1 MIQSNPTTTSEDGL
15 SPIEDVIEDAR
26 LGKLFILVDDQNRE
40 NEGDLCVIGEYADAD
55 AVNFMAKYGRG
66 LICLALTRERT
77 EELGLAMMDTRN
89 QSRHQTAFTVSIEA
103 REGVTTGISAADRAQ
118 TIQTA
123 INPHCSDRD
132 ITTPGHVFPLVAR
145 DGGTLVR
152 AGHTE
157 AVVDIARLAGSS
169 APSGV
174 ICEIMKDDGSMARL
188 SDLVSFAQEH
198 NLKIGAIA
206 DLIAWR
212 RRNETLVSRLTE
224 TVIET
229 EFGGSWR
236 LTVYRNDI
244 TKVEHLVMI
253 KGTVNTEKPVLVRM
267 HALDLMVDLLGEEGT
282 QRRHGELQRAMQII
296 AEEGAGVIVLLR
308 DGASTGLSQL
318 IATRMG
324 KDKAG
329 SHELRDYG
337 VGAQILNDL
346 NITDMVLLSNSKPTV
361 IGLDGYGLSISGW
374 KPIS

>member
-1 MIQSNPTTTSEDGL
+1 MTQSAPTITSDEGL
-15 SPIEDVIEDAR
+15 SPIEEVIEDAR

-40 NEGDLCVIGEYADAD
+40 NEGDLCVIGEYADAE

-66 LICLALTRERT
+66 LICLALTRDRT

-123 INPHCSDRD
+123 INPLCNDRD

-157 AVVDIARLAGSS
+157 AVVDIARLAGST

-188 SDLVSFAQEH
+188 SDLVSFAEEH
-198 NLKIGAIA
+198 DLKIGAIA

-236 LTVYRNDI
+236 LMVYRNDI
-244 TKVEHLVMI
+244 TEVEHLVMI
-253 KGTVNTEKPVLVRM
+253 KGTVDTEKPVLVRM
-267 HALDLMVDLLGEEGT
+267 HALDLMIDLLGEERSH
-282 QRRHGELQRAMQII
+282 RRHGELQRAMQII
-296 AEEGAGVIVLLR
+296 ADEGAGVIVLLR
-308 DGASTGLSQL
+308 DGASSGLSQL

-324 KDKAG
+324 DDKSG